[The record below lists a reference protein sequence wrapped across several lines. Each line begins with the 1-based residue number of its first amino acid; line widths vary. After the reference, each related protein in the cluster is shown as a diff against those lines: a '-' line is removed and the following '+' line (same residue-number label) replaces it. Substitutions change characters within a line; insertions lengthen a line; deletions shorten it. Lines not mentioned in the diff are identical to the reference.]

1 MRRSDREVF
10 DKERIDEIIGECK
23 ICRIGFYDAGE
34 IYIVPLNFGFM
45 HKNGQRVL
53 YFHSA
58 SAGRKVALVKAEP
71 IVGFEMERGFHIH
84 DAEKACAYSAA
95 FESVIGTGRIFL
107 VTDEEEK
114 KAGLQTLMYNQTG
127 KTNWTFDEKT
137 LDAIV
142 VFKLEVEHL
151 SCKVHL

>member
-1 MRRSDREVF
+1 MRRNDREVL
-10 DKERIDEIIGECK
+10 DQNRIDEIISGCK

-34 IYIVPLNFGFM
+34 IYIVPLNFGFT
-45 HKNGQRVL
+45 HKNGRRTL

-58 SAGRKVALVKAEP
+58 SAGRKVDLAKTEP
-71 IVGFEMERGFHIH
+71 LVGFEMERGFCMHG
-84 DAEKACAYSAA
+84 AEKACAHSAA

-107 VTDEEEK
+107 VTDEEER

-127 KTNWTFDEKT
+127 KANWTFDENA

-142 VFKLEVEHL
+142 VLKLEVDRL